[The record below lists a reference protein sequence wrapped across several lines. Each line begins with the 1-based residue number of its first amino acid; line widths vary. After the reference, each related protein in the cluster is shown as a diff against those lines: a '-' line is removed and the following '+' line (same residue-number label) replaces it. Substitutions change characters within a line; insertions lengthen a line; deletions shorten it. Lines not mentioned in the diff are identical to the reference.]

1 MEGILRQLLLG
12 KIADAVA
19 IGVLLVWVRMCPERN
34 RTHSNVPAAGRR
46 EHASLIGLHMQHL
59 DAIIKAVVV
68 GVFHRRVRTDLP
80 FDSVIETIAIGV
92 GCQRRD
98 RISSGLQVD
107 LHLVTQTI

>member
-1 MEGILRQLLLG
+1 MHH
-12 KIADAVA
+12 
-19 IGVLLVWVRMCPERN
+19 ERDGA
-34 RTHSNVPAAGRR
+34 HSDVPTSGRR
-46 EHASLIGLHMQHL
+46 AHTILGLYVQHL
-59 DAIIKAVVV
+59 YAVVKAVVV
-68 GVFHRRVRTDLP
+68 GVFHRRVRADLP